1 MTHRKAKAGHLY
13 VVATQSGTV
22 KFGISVNPKDR
33 IKSHRHTMGRVS
45 PIIYEWH
52 SKSCGGHRE
61 IEASL
66 VAQYGGEY
74 VDGVSYQ
81 SIQSEIEHLIE
92 KWDIENQRFYSPPA
106 QIIRNPRDQA
116 EISARLGETRKAMQ
130 RANFLIA
137 NDDSALLA
145 YFLIPIFC
153 IHLGLPHE
161 GMPDDVRDGLA
172 NAISEYTNE
181 ELHSFMVNFFAGGDV
196 QSSAMDIAG
205 ISLPD
210 FYYEVAQ

>member
-22 KFGISVNPKDR
+22 KFGISVKPKDR

-52 SKSCGGHRE
+52 SRPCGGHLE

-74 VDGVSYQ
+74 VDGVPYQ

-92 KWDIENQRFYSPPA
+92 KWDLQNASYYEPPA
-106 QIIRNPRDQA
+106 QIIRNPRDEA
-116 EISARLGETRKAMQ
+116 EISASLMETRKSIQ
-130 RANFLIA
+130 RANFLLA
-137 NDDSALLA
+137 NEDSALLA
-145 YFLIPIFC
+145 YFLIPILC
-153 IHLGLPHE
+153 IHLDVPYE
-161 GMPDDVRDGLA
+161 GMPDDVRDKLA
-172 NAISEYTNE
+172 DAISEYSQE